1 MQYRSLPKAPAV
13 RIPILGF
20 GCMRLPIIDH
30 DMARIDEERADSLI
44 RSAASR
50 GVTYLDTAYP
60 YHDGNSELFVGR
72 LLAAGLR
79 DRVHVATKLPIWLVQ
94 TEADFERFLDEQL
107 RRLQTSRI
115 DFYMFHGLSADR
127 WETVQRLHGLDA
139 FDRARADGRI
149 GCAGFSY
156 HGTPDSFTTIVDGYD
171 WDFCQ
176 IQYNF
181 MDEEYQA
188 GTAGLR
194 RAAERRVGVF
204 AMEPLRGGLL
214 AGRVPEPVAAIWAR
228 AAVTRAPADWALRW
242 VWHHPEVIMA
252 LSGMNAP
259 EQLDGNLATAE
270 SALAGGLS
278 AEELSL
284 FAEVREFFRAKM
296 KVNCTTCGYCLP
308 CPAGVAIPD
317 VFSNYNTSA
326 MFDARRTASFIYR
339 MWVMGGGHGA
349 DQCTRCGECE
359 PKCPQRIPIQDMLE
373 EAHAHLT

>member
-1 MQYRSLPKAPAV
+1 MQYRSLPKYPAV
-13 RIPILGF
+13 QLPILGF
-20 GCMRLPIIDH
+20 GCMRLPIINH
-30 DMARIDEERADSLI
+30 DMARIDEERAELLI
-44 RSAASR
+44 RSAVSR

-60 YHDGNSELFVGR
+60 YHDGNSELLVGR

-79 DRVHVATKLPIWLVQ
+79 SRVRVATKLPIWLVQ
-94 TEADFERFLDEQL
+94 AEADFERFLDEQL
-107 RRLQTSRI
+107 RRLQTDRI
-115 DFYMFHGLSADR
+115 DFYLFHGLSADR
-127 WETVQRLHGLDA
+127 WETVQRLHGLEA

-149 GCAGFSY
+149 GYAGFSF

-181 MDEEYQA
+181 MDEEFEA
-188 GTAGLR
+188 GAAGLR
-194 RAAERRVGVF
+194 RAAERRIGVL

-228 AAVTRAPADWALRW
+228 ASLKRSPADWALRW
-242 VWHHPEVIMA
+242 VWHHPEVVCA

-259 EQLDGNLATAE
+259 EQLDDNLATAE
-270 SALAGGLS
+270 SARAGGLS

-284 FAEVREFFRAKM
+284 VAEVREFFRAKM

-326 MFDARRTASFIYR
+326 MFDAQRMASFVYR
-339 MWVMGGGHGA
+339 NWVMGGGHGA
-349 DQCTRCGECE
+349 DQCTRCAECE

-373 EAHAHLT
+373 EAHAHLA

>member
-1 MQYRSLPKAPAV
+1 MQYRSLPKYPAV
-13 RIPILGF
+13 QLPILGF
-20 GCMRLPIIDH
+20 GCMRLPIINH
-30 DMARIDEERADSLI
+30 DMARIDEERAEALI
-44 RSAASR
+44 RSAVSR

-60 YHDGNSELFVGR
+60 YHDGNSELLVGR

-79 DRVHVATKLPIWLVQ
+79 GRVRVATKLPIWLVQ

-107 RRLQTSRI
+107 RRLQTDRI

-127 WETVQRLHGLDA
+127 WETVQRLHGLEA

-149 GCAGFSY
+149 GYAGFSF

-181 MDEEYQA
+181 MDEEFEA

-194 RAAERRVGVF
+194 RAAERRIGVL

-228 AAVTRAPADWALRW
+228 ASVKRSPADWALRW
-242 VWHHPEVIMA
+242 VWHHPEVVMA

-259 EQLDGNLATAE
+259 EQLDDNLATAE
-270 SALAGGLS
+270 SARAGGLGV
-278 AEELSL
+278 EELSL
-284 FAEVREFFRAKM
+284 VAEVREFFRAKM

-317 VFSNYNTSA
+317 VFSNYSTSA
-326 MFDARRTASFIYR
+326 MFDARRTASFVYR
-339 MWVMGGGHGA
+339 NWVMGGGHGA